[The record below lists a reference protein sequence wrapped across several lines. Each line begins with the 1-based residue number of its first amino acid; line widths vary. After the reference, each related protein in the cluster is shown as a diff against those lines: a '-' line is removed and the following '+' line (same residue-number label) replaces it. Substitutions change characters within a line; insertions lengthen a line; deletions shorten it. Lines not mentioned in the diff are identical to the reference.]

1 MDFKHQFISFKYIY
15 SDWIFIWF
23 LLFISPL
30 NPKQSFAYNY
40 LNPVYSLYLALL
52 HNIIILILL
61 FAQNANSNAIIKMI
75 LLLLCEKIIPIYVLW
90 TVYNHKTTSLHL
102 QQNIPFTIGLFCI
115 YLAFLYSRNTNF
127 CHVYEEIF
135 YSIKHDLNKTPFF
148 LTIHKLLGL

>member
-1 MDFKHQFISFKYIY
+1 MDFKHQFISFEYIY

-52 HNIIILILL
+52 HNIITLILL
-61 FAQNANSNAIIKMI
+61 FVQNAKPNVIVKMF
-75 LLLLCEKIIPIYVLW
+75 LLLLCEKIIPIYILW

-102 QQNIPFTIGLFCI
+102 QKNIPFTAGLLCI

-127 CHVYEEIF
+127 YEVYDGIF
-135 YSIKHDLNKTPFF
+135 YSIKHDLNNTSFF
-148 LTIHKLLGL
+148 LTLHKWLGL